1 MDYIRVE
8 AKTVADAVTEASI
21 QLGTSSDN
29 IEYTVISEGSRGF
42 FGIGGKKAV
51 IDAKKKFTDDDLMKE
66 VFGSSDKPE
75 KAKREPKKEVRKEE
89 VRKETKND
97 FKKDFKKEFKKEV
110 RTETPQK
117 KEAAPEMAAE
127 PKKEER
133 REPKKEFTREKREF
147 RESSK
152 EKKPEAETAS
162 APEQAETEPKTPRVP
177 ADPEEAKRR
186 AVDFLKEMFRVMEM
200 NVEIRAEF
208 AEDTL
213 SVEIE
218 GEDMG
223 LLIGKRGQTLDS
235 LQYLTSLV
243 VNKGKASYVRVKLDT
258 EDYRSRRKATLENLA
273 KNIAMKVKKTRR
285 PVFLEPMNPYERRI
299 IHSAL
304 QNDPYVT
311 THSEGDEPNRRVV
324 VTPKKGRSEGRPQER
339 SGYRQRRP
347 RPEGSYRTRREHEA
361 FPQPQETAPAET
373 QAEAPQE

>member
-1 MDYIRVE
+1 MDSIRVE

-152 EKKPEAETAS
+152 EKKPEAEIAS
-162 APEQAETEPKTPRVP
+162 APEQAETEPKTPRVS